1 MSESGSEALS
11 GPDLGKDGAAASELK
26 DGGMLLGHFKG
37 EPVLLVRKGTAVH
50 AMGAKCTHY
59 GGPLAEGVFDGS
71 TVHCPWHHACFQPES
86 GEAVEAPAIDPVVCY
101 SVESHSGRLFVTG
114 TTSKAV
120 APAPSNTAP
129 ASVIIVGGG
138 AAGFAA
144 AEMLR
149 RQSYQQPVTII
160 SSDDAG
166 PYDRPNISKDYLAG
180 KAPEEWIPLR
190 PSDWYQKSKIDLL
203 TNRRVARLKPGERSV
218 ELDDGR
224 RLEYGALLLAT
235 GASPIKLDV
244 AGAHLPHVHYLRTL
258 KDSRTIIA
266 AAEQARRAVVVG
278 ASFIGLEVAASLRTR
293 NLEVHVVAPEEIPM
307 QRVLGAELGRFV
319 REVHEQHGVHFH
331 LGQTV
336 TSIAEHS
343 VTLKNGTKL
352 EVDLVVVGI
361 GVRPNLELAEQ
372 AGLRIDH
379 GVLVDEQLKTS
390 APNIWAAGDIARWP
404 DRYSGTSIRVEHW
417 VVAEQQGQA
426 TARNML
432 GQNQPYAAA
441 PFFWS
446 AHYDVA
452 INYVGAAHEWDE
464 AKVVGSIK
472 DRNCLVAYRKKGK
485 TLAVASVN
493 RDTDSLRIQV
503 AMDRGDANEV
513 EAVLQGR
520 SGR

>member
-1 MSESGSEALS
+1 
-11 GPDLGKDGAAASELK
+11 
-26 DGGMLLGHFKG
+26 
-37 EPVLLVRKGTAVH
+37 
-50 AMGAKCTHY
+50 
-59 GGPLAEGVFDGS
+59 
-71 TVHCPWHHACFQPES
+71 
-86 GEAVEAPAIDPVVCY
+86 
-101 SVESHSGRLFVTG
+101 
-114 TTSKAV
+114 
-120 APAPSNTAP
+120 
-129 ASVIIVGGG
+129 
-138 AAGFAA
+138 
-144 AEMLR
+144 
-149 RQSYQQPVTII
+149 
-160 SSDDAG
+160 
-166 PYDRPNISKDYLAG
+166 
-180 KAPEEWIPLR
+180 
-190 PSDWYQKSKIDLL
+190 
-203 TNRRVARLKPGERSV
+203 
-218 ELDDGR
+218 
-224 RLEYGALLLAT
+224 
-235 GASPIKLDV
+235 
-244 AGAHLPHVHYLRTL
+244 
-258 KDSRTIIA
+258 
-266 AAEQARRAVVVG
+266 
-278 ASFIGLEVAASLRTR
+278 
-293 NLEVHVVAPEEIPM
+293 M

-319 REVHEQHGVHFH
+319 REVHEQHGMHFH

-352 EVDLVVVGI
+352 EADLVVVGI

-372 AGLRIDH
+372 AGLRIDR

-390 APNIWAAGDIARWP
+390 ASNIWAAGDIARWP

-426 TARNML
+426 AARNML

-452 INYVGAAHEWDE
+452 INYVGAAQEWDE

-472 DRNCLVAYRKKGK
+472 DRNCLVGYRKKGK

-503 AMDRGDANEV
+503 AMERGDADAV